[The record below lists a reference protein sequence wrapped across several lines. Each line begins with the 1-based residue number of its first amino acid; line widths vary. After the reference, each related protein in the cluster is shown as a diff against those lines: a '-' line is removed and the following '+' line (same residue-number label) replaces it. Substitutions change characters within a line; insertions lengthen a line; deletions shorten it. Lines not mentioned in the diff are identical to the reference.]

1 MEPKAFTAVFL
12 DWVSKVKTE
21 IPDDIIALDGKSSR
35 RTFDKAAAKSS
46 LHLVSA
52 FSHGSGL
59 VLGQRAVDGKS
70 NEIKAIPE
78 LLKLIAIKG
87 KIITIDATIGRRPIG
102 PHGRSPWRGRSPEG
116 LQARAKGCQK
126 TIATQIVEGKGDY
139 VLALK
144 GNHERLHA
152 ELRDYFNLGRETNFK
167 DIPYSY
173 AETTDKGHGRIEIRR
188 TWCTEALGW
197 LESRSDWTGLRTLV
211 AIESTRIIGDKTSV
225 ETRLFLSSLP
235 STNAHRMGE
244 IVRAHWS
251 IENRLHWVLD
261 AVMNED
267 QSRVR
272 KGNAPEVM
280 AIMRHIVLNLLR
292 MDATTKGSIRCKRM
306 LASWNQP
313 YRRKAGPLQALFGF
327 PKI

>member
-1 MEPKAFTAVFL
+1 M
-12 DWVSKVKTE
+12 
-21 IPDDIIALDGKSSR
+21 
-35 RTFDKAAAKSS
+35 
-46 LHLVSA
+46 VSA
-52 FSHGSGL
+52 ISHGSGL

-70 NEIKAIPE
+70 NEITAIPE
-78 LLKLIAIKG
+78 LLKLIPIKG
-87 KIITIDATIGRRPIG
+87 KIITIDAM
-102 PHGRSPWRGRSPEG
+102 
-116 LQARAKGCQK
+116 GCQK
-126 TIATQIVEGKGDY
+126 KIAKLIVEGKGDY
-139 VLALK
+139 LLALK

-173 AETTDKGHGRIEIRR
+173 SESTDKGHGRIEIRR
-188 TWCTEALGW
+188 IWCTEALGW
-197 LESRSDWTGLRTLV
+197 LESKSDWTGLKTLV
-211 AIESTRIIGDKTSV
+211 AIESTRILGDKTSV

-235 STNAHRMGE
+235 STNPYRIGE
-244 IVRAHWS
+244 IARGHWA

-267 QSRVR
+267 QSRLR

-292 MDATTKGSIRCKRM
+292 MDTATKGSIRCKRM
-306 LASWNQP
+306 LAGWNQA
-313 YRRKAGPLQALFGF
+313 YRLQALFGF